1 MGTLI
6 IILIFS
12 KSFLKLKIFSDNM
25 LYYGYHKITPL
36 FLKKGN
42 SKMDITEGIKKIF
55 LAGVGAVATTGE
67 AAKNLIDNLVEKGE
81 LTVEQGKVLNEGLK
95 RNTKEKIN
103 KHVTV
108 NVVNEFK
115 DVFSAVD
122 KMSKEE
128 LEALKEKLE
137 SLKDAAPAEEEEAKE
152 DCGCEEEC
160 SCEEKTETC
169 DGENCD
175 NK

>member
-1 MGTLI
+1 
-6 IILIFS
+6 
-12 KSFLKLKIFSDNM
+12 
-25 LYYGYHKITPL
+25 
-36 FLKKGN
+36 
-42 SKMDITEGIKKIF
+42 MDITEGIKKIF

-81 LTVEQGKVLNEGLK
+81 LTVEQGKVLNEELK

-152 DCGCEEEC
+152 DCGCEGEC